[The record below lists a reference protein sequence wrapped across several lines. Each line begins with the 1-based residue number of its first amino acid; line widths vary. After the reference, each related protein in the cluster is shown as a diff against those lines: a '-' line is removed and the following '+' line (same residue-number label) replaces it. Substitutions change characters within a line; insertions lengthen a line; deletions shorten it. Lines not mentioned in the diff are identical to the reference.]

1 MNIMKEHA
9 ILIGLPAIM
18 AANSN
23 LLETTSRVDMSGTI
37 VRLISFLLG
46 ICGAT
51 YLAAGLWSR
60 SEKGSESWKYLSIS
74 MILFV
79 FWNIIGA
86 FSILLEV
93 LTYQEF
99 GNGVI
104 SEQNINLY
112 LATVNILDPVIEV
125 IVFIILLFGLRKII
139 YAMRTKPWSVFS
151 KEEDEEGEYN
161 G

>member
-1 MNIMKEHA
+1 MNAMKQHA
-9 ILIGLPAIM
+9 ILIGIPAVM
-18 AANSN
+18 LANSN
-23 LLETTSRVDMSGTI
+23 ILETASRVDMSGTI

-74 MILFV
+74 MVLFV

-86 FSILLEV
+86 FGILLEV
-93 LTYQEF
+93 LTYQDF
-99 GNGVI
+99 GNGVV
-104 SEQNINLY
+104 SEQNLNLY

-139 YAMRTKPWSVFS
+139 YAMRTKPWTVFS
-151 KEEDEEGEYN
+151 KEEDEDGEYD

>member
-1 MNIMKEHA
+1 MEYSLMIFA
-9 ILIGLPAIM
+9 SLPASIVTD
-18 AANSN
+18 SN
-23 LLETTSRVDMSGTI
+23 IEGTINGIDMSGTI

-60 SEKGSESWKYLSIS
+60 SQKGSNSWKYLSIS

-86 FSILLEV
+86 FGILLDV
-93 LTYQEF
+93 IKVQNSKNDVAVSQEGLDLF
-99 GNGVI
+99 FYIVK
-104 SEQNINLY
+104 
-112 LATVNILDPVIEV
+112 VLDPVLEV

-139 YAMRTKPWSVFS
+139 SAMRTKPWTVFS
-151 KEEDEEGEYN
+151 KDEEEIE
-161 G
+161 

>member
-1 MNIMKEHA
+1 MENSLIQFASFPASIMSDSNIA
-9 ILIGLPAIM
+9 GTINGI
-18 AANSN
+18 
-23 LLETTSRVDMSGTI
+23 DMSGTI

-60 SEKGSESWKYLSIS
+60 SQKGSNSWKYLSIS

-86 FSILLEV
+86 FGILLDV
-93 LTYQEF
+93 IKVQNSINDGAVSQEGLELF
-99 GNGVI
+99 SYIVK
-104 SEQNINLY
+104 
-112 LATVNILDPVIEV
+112 VLDPLLEV

-139 YAMRTKPWSVFS
+139 NAMRTKPWTVFS
-151 KEEDEEGEYN
+151 KDEEEIE
-161 G
+161 